1 MFDTEKCCVEI
12 EFKACFRDFLRCSRY
27 SSCERDKL
35 SKTGEF
41 YLHYLRGCKISAL
54 LFCASA
60 CHIARRFE
68 FCAAFGILHMCRL
81 MFVLRAL
88 RVLLG
93 VQCSRFAPP
102 ALGYCVL
109 CLRRATLRVASYVV
123 WHSHLEFYV
132 RRLAS
137 HLASSLEISC
147 EVVCASFDAIAR
159 ICVLRVSRVRS
170 SVRKLSLAPS
180 TCAALRLLP
189 SMRHAA
195 SDARR

>member
-1 MFDTEKCCVEI
+1 MQSICLAVLCVGV
-12 EFKACFRDFLRCSRY
+12 CR
-27 SSCERDKL
+27 
-35 SKTGEF
+35 
-41 YLHYLRGCKISAL
+41 
-54 LFCASA
+54 
-60 CHIARRFE
+60 IARRFE
-68 FCAAFGILHMCRL
+68 FCAAFGILRMCRST
-81 MFVLRAL
+81 FVLRAL

-93 VQCSRFAPP
+93 VRRSHFAPP
-102 ALGYCVL
+102 ALGCCVL
-109 CLRRATLRVASYVV
+109 CPRRAALRVVSYVV
-123 WHSHLEFYV
+123 WYRRSVLYV
-132 RRLAS
+132 WRLAP

-159 ICVLRVSRVRS
+159 IRVLRVSRVRS

>member
-1 MFDTEKCCVEI
+1 
-12 EFKACFRDFLRCSRY
+12 
-27 SSCERDKL
+27 
-35 SKTGEF
+35 
-41 YLHYLRGCKISAL
+41 
-54 LFCASA
+54 
-60 CHIARRFE
+60 
-68 FCAAFGILHMCRL
+68 

-147 EVVCASFDAIAR
+147 EVVCASFDAIAKHPR
-159 ICVLRVSRVRS
+159 ITCFARVIERS
-170 SVRKLSLAPS
+170 KTEV
-180 TCAALRLLP
+180 
-189 SMRHAA
+189 
-195 SDARR
+195 